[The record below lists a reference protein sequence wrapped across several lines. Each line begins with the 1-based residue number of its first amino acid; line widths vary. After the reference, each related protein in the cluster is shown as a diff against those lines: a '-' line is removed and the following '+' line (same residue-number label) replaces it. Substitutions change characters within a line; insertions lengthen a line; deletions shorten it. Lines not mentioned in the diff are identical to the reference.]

1 METALV
7 IGGTGPTGPLIV
19 NGLTRRGYKVTI
31 LHTGRHETDL
41 ISDEVEHIH
50 TNPFDR
56 NASAEAIGTRTFD
69 LGVVMYGRLRDLVE
83 LLAGKIGHLVTIG
96 GVGVYHGFANPD
108 DLFPE
113 GLPVPNPSSAE
124 LVGDNEY
131 FRKLRKIR
139 ETEEAVFDLHPEAIH
154 LRYPQIYGPRQIL
167 PREWPIVRRA
177 IDRRPTLIVPDGG
190 LTLKSQMWIENAAHA
205 TLLACA
211 RPISAIGNI
220 YNVSDQQLLSIAQI
234 AEIVA
239 DEVGHE
245 WELISI
251 PHYLAP
257 STRPMLTSWSNTHRV
272 LDIAPAVTDLGYSD
286 VKSPVQAW
294 REATRYL
301 LQNRPENGGRVE
313 QQLND
318 PFEYKSEDIQIA
330 IFKKYAAA
338 LREVDWVAEPGYS
351 SAYVGKHENPAARAP
366 LSEL

>member
-131 FRKLRKIR
+131 FKSKINFEKNDNTSFSFETKRNLITNSSEYYNLSYEYLNDCLRAGLVYRR
-139 ETEEAVFDLHPEAIH
+139 EFYKD
-154 LRYPQIYGPRQIL
+154 
-167 PREWPIVRRA
+167 
-177 IDRRPTLIVPDGG
+177 
-190 LTLKSQMWIENAAHA
+190 S
-205 TLLACA
+205 
-211 RPISAIGNI
+211 
-220 YNVSDQQLLSIAQI
+220 
-234 AEIVA
+234 
-239 DEVGHE
+239 
-245 WELISI
+245 EL
-251 PHYLAP
+251 
-257 STRPMLTSWSNTHRV
+257 
-272 LDIAPAVTDLGYSD
+272 
-286 VKSPVQAW
+286 
-294 REATRYL
+294 E
-301 LQNRPENGGRVE
+301 PENSLMFKITLVPFG
-313 QQLND
+313 QLDSPSIN
-318 PFEYKSEDIQIA
+318 
-330 IFKKYAAA
+330 
-338 LREVDWVAEPGYS
+338 
-351 SAYVGKHENPAARAP
+351 
-366 LSEL
+366 